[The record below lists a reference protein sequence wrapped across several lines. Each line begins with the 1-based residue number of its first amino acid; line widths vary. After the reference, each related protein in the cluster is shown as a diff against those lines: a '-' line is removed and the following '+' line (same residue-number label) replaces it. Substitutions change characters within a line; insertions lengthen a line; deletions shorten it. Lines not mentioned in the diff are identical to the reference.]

1 MRSTYEEIKPLIIAE
16 MPALTD
22 KGPALGAFVGHFKST
37 YESDEKKCIKES
49 THKKHVV
56 KQAQEAQ
63 NMDKAMYGKLSRNT
77 S

>member
-1 MRSTYEEIKPLIIAE
+1 

-22 KGPALGAFVGHFKST
+22 KGRALGAFVGHFIST
-37 YESDEKKCIKES
+37 YESDEKKSIKKS

-77 S
+77 C